1 MYAVIAIHRKDLDL
15 RYIIGVDGGATKT
28 EAVAYSLADQELAV
42 GYAGFGNLSLDF
54 DQAVKN
60 IINAIQQCINSLE
73 EQEGQGDCLCI
84 YLGIAG
90 IEVGD
95 NLEKVETFLKEKF
108 ACKVQGFHDTE
119 LAYEAILKGEDGIIT
134 ISGTGSVSYG
144 LYKGKKAR
152 TGGWGHILGDEGSG
166 YAIALAAF
174 KRMTLEE
181 DSGWVRSELTQTIM
195 GKLNSD
201 QVSDIRGFIYS
212 ASKGEIA
219 AFAPIVAEL
228 AKSAEINSLNILKQA
243 GKELAMMTERLYK
256 KLGINE
262 SINIGVSG
270 SILSKVDIV
279 REEFK
284 SCLERDLES
293 VHIIA
298 DDISATKGAC
308 YLHSRIIEQGKY

>member
-1 MYAVIAIHRKDLDL
+1 MK
-15 RYIIGVDGGATKT
+15 YIIGVDGGATKT
-28 EAVAYSLADQELAV
+28 EAVAYSLEDQEIGQ
-42 GYAGFGNLSLDF
+42 GYSGFGNLLLGF
-54 DQAVKN
+54 DKAVKN
-60 IINAIQQCINSLE
+60 IINAIQQCINDLNE
-73 EQEGQGDCLCI
+73 KDRQGECLCI

-90 IEVGD
+90 IEVSD
-95 NLEKVETFLKEKF
+95 NIEKVETLLKEEF
-108 ACKVQGFHDTE
+108 HCKAQGLHDSE
-119 LAYEAILKGEDGIIT
+119 LAHAAILKGEDGIIT

-144 LYKGKKAR
+144 SYKGKQAR

-174 KRMTLEE
+174 KRMTIEE
-181 DSGWVRSELTQTIM
+181 DSGWVRSELTQTILS
-195 GKLNSD
+195 KLNSD
-201 QVSDIRGFIYS
+201 QVNDIREFIYS

-228 AKSAEINSLNILKQA
+228 AKAVEINSVNILKQA
-243 GKELAMMTERLYK
+243 GKDLAIMTERVYN

-279 REEFK
+279 RGEFR

-293 VHIIA
+293 VNIIA

-308 YLHSRIIEQGKY
+308 YLHRRIIGQD

>member
-1 MYAVIAIHRKDLDL
+1 MK
-15 RYIIGVDGGATKT
+15 YIIGVDGGATKT
-28 EAVAYSLADQELAV
+28 EAVAYSLEDQEIGS
-42 GYAGFGNLSLDF
+42 GYSGFGNILLNF
-54 DQAVKN
+54 DEAVKN
-60 IINAIQQCINSLE
+60 IINAIQQCINSLK
-73 EQEGQGDCLCI
+73 EQNRPGECLGI

-90 IEVGD
+90 IEVSD
-95 NLEKVETFLKEKF
+95 NIEKVETLLKEEF
-108 ACKVQGFHDTE
+108 YCKVLGLHDSQ
-119 LAYEAILKGEDGIIT
+119 LAHAAILKGEDGIIT

-144 LYKGKKAR
+144 LFKGKQAR

-181 DSGWVRSELTQTIM
+181 DAGWVRSELTQTIM
-195 GKLNSD
+195 SKLNSD
-201 QVSDIRGFIYS
+201 QVNDIKEFIYS

-219 AFAPIVAEL
+219 AFTSIVVEL
-228 AKSAEINSLNILKQA
+228 AKAAEINSVNLLKQA
-243 GKELAMMTERLYK
+243 GKDLAIMTERLYK

-293 VHIIA
+293 VNIIA
-298 DDISATKGAC
+298 EDVSATQGAC
-308 YLHSRIIEQGKY
+308 YLHRKIIGQD